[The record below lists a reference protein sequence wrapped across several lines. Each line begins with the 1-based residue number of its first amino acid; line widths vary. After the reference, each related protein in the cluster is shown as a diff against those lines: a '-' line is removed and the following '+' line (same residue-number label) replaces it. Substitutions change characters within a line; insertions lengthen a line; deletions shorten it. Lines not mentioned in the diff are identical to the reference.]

1 MAKDFII
8 NLGIREKNSRLKAG
22 TALHHPF
29 VTGVAEAFDDHFL
42 TSYIKKHWRQ
52 LPLRDRD
59 SDLTRVCLRALL

>member
-29 VTGVAEAFDDHFL
+29 ITGVVDAFDDSFL
-42 TSYIKKHWRQ
+42 TSYMKKNRSQ
-52 LPLRDRD
+52 LPLRDREV
-59 SDLTRVCLRALL
+59 DLTRICLRALV